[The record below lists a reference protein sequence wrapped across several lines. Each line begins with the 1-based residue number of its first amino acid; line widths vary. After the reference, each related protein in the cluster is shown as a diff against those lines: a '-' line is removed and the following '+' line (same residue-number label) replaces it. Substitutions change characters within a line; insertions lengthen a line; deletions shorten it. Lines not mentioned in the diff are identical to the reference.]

1 MALKLVR
8 GPRFIT
14 ADFNGGQWVVSSTAW
29 ASDAGDGRLKILGGS
44 YLIHAPGDGGA
55 IYAIARSGGS
65 NGPHINFEGSAV
77 TGNGW
82 LWYVISKTDNG
93 QPLIIFK
100 LE

>member
-14 ADFNGGQWVVSSTAW
+14 ADFKGGKWVVSSTAW
-29 ASDAGDGRLKILGGS
+29 ASDSGDGRLKLVDGNF
-44 YLIHAPGDGGA
+44 LIHAPGGGA
-55 IYAIARSGGS
+55 IYAIARSGGT
-65 NGPHINFEGSAV
+65 NGPSTSFNGSAV
-77 TGNGW
+77 TGKSW
-82 LWYVISKTDNG
+82 MWYVISKTDND